1 MSLHCCRVES
11 KIADP
16 GMGLVEGRALVAAFI
31 MWELATRQCVLVLD
45 CGAAPNHLSAGEEV

>member
-1 MSLHCCRVES
+1 
-11 KIADP
+11 
-16 GMGLVEGRALVAAFI
+16 MGLVEGRALVAAFI